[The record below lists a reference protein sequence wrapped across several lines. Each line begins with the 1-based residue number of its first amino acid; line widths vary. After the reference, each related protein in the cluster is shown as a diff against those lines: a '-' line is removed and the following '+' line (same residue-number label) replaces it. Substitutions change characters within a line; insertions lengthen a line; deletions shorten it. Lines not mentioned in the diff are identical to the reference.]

1 MTTQFV
7 SPLDA
12 LLPTI
17 MEAAAEWEK
26 TNTHKDIKSKVKS
39 LLDRY
44 QMEMFMAL
52 AGFEQSFGKW
62 QLKSSQKDSPAY
74 DFIKEA
80 MQSAIKEFMSEMSKP
95 TITAA
100 AKKQIQSELNNEFR
114 YMVSQGVKTQAN
126 EFLREEASELIQEM
140 LKSALLE
147 KVIKTKNLI
156 NV

>member
-1 MTTQFV
+1 MATEFK
-7 SPLDA
+7 SPVDA
-12 LLPTI
+12 LLPAI

-26 TNTHKDIKSKVKS
+26 TNTQEAIKSKVKS
-39 LLDRY
+39 LLDKY

-52 AGFEQSFGKW
+52 AGFEQSFGRW

-80 MQSAIKEFMSEMSKP
+80 MQDAVKEFLADMPKLTLTTAIK
-95 TITAA
+95 
-100 AKKQIQSELNNEFR
+100 KKINSELNAEFR
-114 YMVSQGVKTQAN
+114 YMIFEGVKSQAKS
-126 EFLREEASELIQEM
+126 FLKEEANELIQEM

-156 NV
+156 KA